1 MYLTDLSSDIVAFG
15 QPLPDEPM
23 FLRER
28 VSYDG

>member
-1 MYLTDLSSDIVAFG
+1 MYLTDLSSDIVALG
-15 QPLPDEPM
+15 QRLPDEPI